1 MLNTIVSKPRK
12 TILYGAALTAVV
24 LVIALLAVS
33 FATGS
38 AQAQNPAP
46 GGNSGGT
53 NTDGG
58 GSGDSETNLDTY
70 PDPQPC
76 GPGAGDADMKEPHE
90 ITTGHYALFDAY
102 WRTIEEGKTVGNMD
116 LPGVG
121 FLHTN
126 LCPPEVAQTT
136 QPDPDEGGDN
146 EEGDNEAAGTVVI
159 TRSARTG
166 GMEVDEAIIHVL
178 NTHLATTSASA
189 ADGYLSLAEYPAVG
203 EVVDAGDRVW
213 WLQLD
218 DPDSTSTDEKSDLS
232 VGFSTLLLDDEDW
245 YREDDQGN
253 PLKPLRY
260 KFEVERHP
268 TNPTDVPHF
277 FAYEAPKAGNA
288 KQDPVWNSAK
298 AGEGEMEM
306 SPGEFRAL
314 QWVFTKPGTYLLWVH
329 LLGDVKRH
337 DGAEQKEI
345 SVNDTETSEVYR
357 YTFQVGDTLD
367 ETEPPIFGASRSVLE
382 NSPGGVKVG
391 DPIPV
396 YNAEAPVLYYEL
408 TGKGHSNFA
417 LASSKSS
424 APHAVQIVM
433 AEGAFLDYETDSTTY
448 ELNLTVTDKV
458 DHEDNEDL
466 SVDDVLIVRIN
477 LEDQKPGLILEA
489 DRTSLKVKEEVN
501 FVAWFEPTPER
512 QGQTPAYLWGEG
524 FHPENRDLWHILSP
538 ADAGPTWSVS
548 QSSAI
553 SKTYEVAVEWT
564 NDTASM
570 LPSFV
575 NSNKVT
581 ITWEN

>member
-1 MLNTIVSKPRK
+1 MLNTIVRKPTK
-12 TILYGAALTAVV
+12 TILYGAALTAVA

-38 AQAQNPAP
+38 AQAD
-46 GGNSGGT
+46 GHSSSTDSG
-53 NTDGG
+53 NTD
-58 GSGDSETNLDTY
+58 SDINLDTY
-70 PDPQPC
+70 DDPQPC
-76 GPGAGDADMKEPHE
+76 GPGAGAESMEEPHK
-90 ITTGHYALFDAY
+90 ISSGHYALFDAY
-102 WRTIEEGKTVGNMD
+102 WRTTKKGNQGLD
-116 LPGVG
+116 GPGVG
-121 FLHTN
+121 YLHTN
-126 LCPPEVAQTT
+126 LCPPEMVSDDFT
-136 QPDPDEGGDN
+136 GDL
-146 EEGDNEAAGTVVI
+146 

-166 GMEVDEAIIHVL
+166 GMDVDEIIMHVL
-178 NTHLATTSASA
+178 DTHTTTVATTTAEA
-189 ADGYLSLAEYPAVG
+189 TDGQLSLEEYPAVG
-203 EVVDAGDRVW
+203 EAVEPGHRVW

-218 DPDSTSTDEKSDLS
+218 DPRTTGKNEKSDLS

-277 FAYEAPKAGNA
+277 FAYEAPDIRAESPETGVKLVWDSTKAG
-288 KQDPVWNSAK
+288 Q
-298 AGEGEMEM
+298 GEMLM
-306 SPGEFRAL
+306 DPGEFRAL

-329 LLGDVKRH
+329 LLGDVKKHPQREAWK
-337 DGAEQKEI
+337 DI
-345 SVNDTETSEVYR
+345 SVNKTETSEVYR
-357 YTFQVGDTLD
+357 YTFQVGSELD

-382 NSPGGVKVG
+382 NSPGGVNVG

-408 TGKGHSNFA
+408 TGKGHSNFE
-417 LASSKSS
+417 LASSTSS

-433 AEGAFLDYETDSTTY
+433 AEGANLDYETDSTTY

-466 SVDDVLIVRIN
+466 SVDDVLIVRID
-477 LEDQKPGLILEA
+477 LEDQEPGLKIQA
-489 DRTSLKVKEEVN
+489 DRTSLKVGESVN
-501 FVAWFEPTPER
+501 LVAWFEPRPER

-524 FHPENRDLWHILSP
+524 FHPNNHRDLWRVLSDP
-538 ADAGPTWSVS
+538 GDGPTWSVS

-553 SKTYEVAVEWT
+553 SKTYRAAIEWP
-564 NDTASM
+564 NQDTATQ
-570 LPSFV
+570 LPTFV
-575 NSNKVT
+575 YSNEVT